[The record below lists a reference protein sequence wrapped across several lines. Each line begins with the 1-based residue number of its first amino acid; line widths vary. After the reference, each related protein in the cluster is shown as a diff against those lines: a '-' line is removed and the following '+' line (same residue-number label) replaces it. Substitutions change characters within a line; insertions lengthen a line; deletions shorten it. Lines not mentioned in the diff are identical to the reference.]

1 MFLPFNCFLYSCF
14 SCLWLERPQLNI
26 DIRPHHALGEIRPKV
41 WIRLASNVEESLC
54 IPRPIRMWSLFIEVW
69 KVEDCVWL
77 ILPRNS
83 TVKWASCLGFVLT
96 FSISKWD
103 SQQFPC
109 TCSDLL
115 QFPIWLDKKTRN
127 FLAWNPNVHF
137 SWLNCTLYFLVCS
150 NTSFRWRYD
159 ILLWRWEKHKRE
171 VELCWLFLAFS

>member
-1 MFLPFNCFLYSCF
+1 MAWEATTKHRYKTSPCSGRDKTQGLDKACFKC
-14 SCLWLERPQLNI
+14 WRV
-26 DIRPHHALGEIRPKV
+26 ALHSS
-41 WIRLASNVEESLC
+41 AHSNVVSFHRSLKSGRLC
-54 IPRPIRMWSLFIEVW
+54 LVDFATKLNSEVS
-69 KVEDCVWL
+69 
-77 ILPRNS
+77 I
-83 TVKWASCLGFVLT
+83 VLT

-103 SQQFPC
+103 SQQFSC

-137 SWLNCTLYFLVCS
+137 SWLNCTLYFLMCS